1 MLCVISK
8 LISTLPT
15 QYYQYHVHINTS
27 IVKTAAVKT
36 MGNRV
41 AKNKNSIGRDDLKF
55 LNETSGISREDRL
68 RGLFMLYDVNND
80 GVITI
85 QEMVQVITSIF
96 SLHRES
102 DIITPAEDTAYAIF
116 ARMDVDQDGTIS
128 EEEFVN
134 CCLDDKTIF
143 EMLANIDK

>member
-1 MLCVISK
+1 
-8 LISTLPT
+8 
-15 QYYQYHVHINTS
+15 
-27 IVKTAAVKT
+27 
-36 MGNRV
+36 MGNRA
-41 AKNKNSIGRDDLKF
+41 AKNKNSIGRDDWKF

-68 RGLFMLYDVNND
+68 KWFFMLYDVNND
-80 GVITI
+80 GVIKI

-134 CCLDDKTIF
+134 CCLEDKTIF
-143 EMLANIDK
+143 DMFTNINK